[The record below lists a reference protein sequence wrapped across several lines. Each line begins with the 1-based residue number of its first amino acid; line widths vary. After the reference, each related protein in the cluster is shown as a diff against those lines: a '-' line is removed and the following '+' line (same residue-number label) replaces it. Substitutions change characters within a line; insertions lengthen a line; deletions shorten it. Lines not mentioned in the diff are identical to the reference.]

1 MARWKVVHR
10 PHVAVRSSPS
20 VSSPAI
26 GVLPYG
32 EMVQAT
38 AVAMGGWIR
47 LTGGPSLG
55 WMLVDGAHLG
65 YGRLMLPVFCTAALQ
80 AATNLALGLPAELLP
95 KVLAHPRALLLL
107 TQRSPAHTLAGPTS
121 SHALYLGLFEWVVG
135 QINVSLEDASSPS
148 LVPPSSPSA
157 LGLARFEFDSP
168 APSSI
173 SQS

>member
-65 YGRLMLPVFCTAALQ
+65 YGRLMLPVFCAAALQ

-95 KVLAHPRALLLL
+95 KVLAALDV
-107 TQRSPAHTLAGPTS
+107 R
-121 SHALYLGLFEWVVG
+121 
-135 QINVSLEDASSPS
+135 D
-148 LVPPSSPSA
+148 PSSCTPLHANGPSVSSLSVPTA
-157 LGLARFEFDSP
+157 LCRWHPWDRLWPTKAGKRVSSRTRFPDVFR
-168 APSSI
+168 I
-173 SQS
+173 LQ